1 MTVRVFS
8 GAAGSQISAS
18 FRLTCVAWRGL
29 TRRHVLTALAVG
41 AAVALWE
48 ILIAGPFLPFWFILP
63 KQLLL
68 QFLSE
73 TDFGALSEL
82 LRDEFVALILLL
94 AVAIADRAV
103 DTGRATR
110 RAYVLAVVLAVGSAC
125 ALAFAVAPYHGE
137 SLKPAIYSAMSWL
150 MFGGLATFVYADRKR
165 AGSTRER
172 LGRAQL
178 ERTRRAKRMIESRLT
193 AMQSRVEPQFLFN
206 TLTQVRGLYESN
218 PARAEILLDD
228 LITYLRSAMPH
239 MRDTSS
245 TLAREIELVRSY
257 LAIVRVRIGDSFSFD
272 INMPVDAE
280 AVRMP
285 AMMLLPLIDQAT
297 HRLEPSA
304 DTASI
309 SIATVIED
317 GRLKLTIVDSGAA
330 FTAGGAGEHAVASI
344 RERLNHLFGK
354 DGHLGTERTTENGTQ
369 VVMEIPHEVVE
380 HSDR

>member
-1 MTVRVFS
+1 MTADVYT
-8 GAAGSQISAS
+8 GAIGARIGGWISLIRAAWGS
-18 FRLTCVAWRGL
+18 L
-29 TRRHVLTALAVG
+29 TRWHFLAAFAVG

-48 ILIAGPFLPFWFILP
+48 ILIAGPFLPFWFLLP
-63 KQLLL
+63 KLML

-73 TDFGALSEL
+73 SEFGALSGL

-103 DTGRATR
+103 DSGRASR
-110 RAYVLAVVLAVGSAC
+110 AAYVLAVVLAVASAC
-125 ALAFAVAPYHGE
+125 ALAYAVVPYHGE
-137 SLKPAIYSAMSWL
+137 WLKPTVYSAMSWL
-150 MFGGLATFVYADRKR
+150 MFGGLATFVYVDRKR
-165 AGSTRER
+165 ARSTSER

-178 ERTRRAKRMIESRLT
+178 ERTRRARRMVESRLA

-206 TLTQVRGLYESN
+206 TLAQVRDLHESN

-228 LITYLRSAMPH
+228 LIAYLRSAMPH

-257 LAIVRVRIGDSFSFD
+257 LAIVKVRIGDSFGFD
-272 INMPVDAE
+272 INMPVDAD

-285 AMMLLPLIDQAT
+285 AMMLLPLVDQAT
-297 HRLEPSA
+297 HGLGPSA

-317 GRLKLTIVDSGAA
+317 GRLKLTISDSGAA

-344 RERLNHLFGK
+344 RERLDHLFGK
-354 DGHLGTERTTENGTQ
+354 DGHLRTERTAENGTRA
-369 VVMEIPHEVVE
+369 VMEIPHEVAE
-380 HSDR
+380 YIDR